1 MTISDVNS
9 RWEESLRATHGER
22 RGAVACGHEVTAAA
36 AREVLEDGGN
46 AFDAAVA
53 AVCAACVA
61 EPVLCSL
68 GGGGYLLAR
77 TAGRSTLA
85 YDFFPDTP
93 LNRLPWGEVDL
104 YPIDADFGTT
114 TQRFHIGLGAVATP
128 GIPAGL
134 FAMQRELCRLPMRR
148 LVEPAVRAARA
159 GVIVNAFQAG
169 IFRIVAPIYV
179 ATPEARRTYGH
190 DAASLPKEGVRFRQ
204 PELADSLEQL
214 ADQGPDLFYAGDM
227 ARRLVE
233 ACREGG
239 GQLCSDDLARYQVVR
254 REPLAVE
261 YRDARILTNPPPSRG
276 GILVAFALALLGDAD
291 SSDRAGWL
299 AALAE
304 AMRLTNQ
311 ARAEED
317 GSLLD
322 EKLLERYR
330 MELRAR
336 PGFNRGTTH
345 ISVVD
350 GEGNV
355 AAVSLSN
362 GEGCGHL
369 LPGTGIM
376 LNNMLGEEDINPEGF
391 QAWQPGTRMASMMT
405 PTLVEHAGTL
415 VALGSGGSNRIR
427 SAILQA
433 ICNRVDF
440 GMSLEQ
446 AVSAPRIHVE
456 GQLLSLEHGFT
467 AAELAVL
474 ASRGLDVHEWPGR
487 SLFFGGVH
495 AVLSSP
501 TSLTAC
507 GDSRRGGVGLIT
519 VTTPA

>member
-1 MTISDVNS
+1 M
-9 RWEESLRATHGER
+9 ATNDANKVTEASAGSTAAGH
-22 RGAVACGHEVTAAA
+22 RGAIACGHEVTAAA

-93 LNRLPWGEVDL
+93 LKRLPWGEVDL

-114 TQRFHIGLGAVATP
+114 TQRFHIGLGATATP

-134 FAMQRELCRLPMRR
+134 CAIQRELCRLPMRR
-148 LVEPAVRAARA
+148 LVEPAVRAARE

-179 ATPEARRTYGH
+179 ATEEARRIYGR
-190 DAASLPKEGVRFRQ
+190 DATSLPQEGVLFRQ
-204 PELADSLEQL
+204 PELAASLEQL
-214 ADQGPDLFYAGDM
+214 AEHGPGFFYGGEF
-227 ARRLVE
+227 ARRLVQ
-233 ACREGG
+233 ACKEGG
-239 GQLCSDDLARYQVVR
+239 GQISTEDMARYQVIR
-254 REPLAVE
+254 REPLAVA

-291 SSDRAGWL
+291 PSDRAGWL

-322 EKLLERYR
+322 EKLLQRYR
-330 MELRAR
+330 KELRAR
-336 PGFNRGTTH
+336 PGCNRGTTH

-350 GEGNV
+350 GDGNV

-376 LNNMLGEEDINPEGF
+376 LNNMLGEEDINPDGF
-391 QAWQPGTRMASMMT
+391 QAWQPGTRMASKMA
-405 PTLVEHAGTL
+405 PTLLDHADTL

-427 SAILQA
+427 SAILQVV
-433 ICNRVDF
+433 CNLVDF
-440 GMSLEQ
+440 DMSLEQ
-446 AVSAPRIHVE
+446 AVAAARIHVE
-456 GQLLSLEHGFT
+456 GELLSAEHGFT
-467 AAELAVL
+467 AAELAAL
-474 ASRGLDVHEWPGR
+474 ASSGLHIHEWPGR

-495 AVLSSP
+495 VVRSSA
-501 TSLTAC
+501 TSLAAC
-507 GDSRRGGVGLIT
+507 GDFRRGGVGLVT
-519 VTTPA
+519 VTPA